1 MEMKTEAKT
10 LGEIRIA
17 GIEALVKHLGVVG
30 AIRFLQYEDK
40 GYGDYSRD
48 RHRWLGDPDLD
59 QIADEIEKMRK

>member
-1 MEMKTEAKT
+1 MEMQAEEKT

-17 GIEALVKHLGVVG
+17 GIEALVQHLGVVG

-48 RHRWLGDPDLD
+48 RHRWLGEPN
-59 QIADEIEKMRK
+59 IDEISNEIKKMKK